1 MDQILYPEQKQ
12 YLESQRRSEE
22 PLILAMEQY
31 AAEHHIPIL
40 DWKSAEFLEQMV
52 RIKRPRRVL
61 EIGTAIAYSS
71 IRIARS
77 LRRKGVVTTIEKSAD
92 NIILATDYVQKSG
105 YQDKIELVK
114 GDALE
119 VMKDMK
125 KKYDLI
131 FLDADKEDYME
142 LYRLSL
148 SLLKRRGVVFVDNL
162 LWHGFTASSSV
173 PEKFTRSTEHVRRFN
188 EMFLSDNSISASIYP
203 IGDGIGIG
211 IKL

>member
-1 MDQILYPEQKQ
+1 MDEILYPEQKQ
-12 YLESQRRSEE
+12 YLESQRRGQE

-31 AAEHHIPIL
+31 AAEHRIPIL
-40 DWKSAEFLEQMV
+40 DWKSAEFLEQLV
-52 RIKRPRRVL
+52 HIKRPRRVL

-77 LRRKGVVTTIEKSAD
+77 LRKKGSVTTIEKSAD
-92 NIILATDYVQKSG
+92 NIVLANEYIQESG
-105 YQDKIELVK
+105 YQDKIEIVK

-119 VMKDMK
+119 VMSDMK
-125 KKYDLI
+125 KKYDFI

-148 SLLKRRGVVFVDNL
+148 GLLKRRGVLFVDNL
-162 LWHGFTASSSV
+162 LWHGFAASSSV
-173 PEKFTRSTEHVRRFN
+173 PEKYMRSTEHVRRFN
-188 EMFLSDNSISASIYP
+188 EMFLSDSSISASIYP